1 MDCAADTHNEVYH
14 NEQSTSFKR
23 TSSQPHR
30 IAYGVGSVEGYLSTD
45 TVCLSDVDEGLQS
58 KNCLPNHNLLA
69 VYLSNDLSNL
79 EADGLL
85 GLAPSDQG
93 SGNNLFIEELYNAGI
108 IGAKVFS
115 MSLGQS
121 ALDQNSRVV
130 LGGFRP
136 ELAKPGAP
144 LSWNPLVDTM
154 YWTVEMNAFSVGKK
168 ELPITA
174 KQAVLD
180 TGSSFIVVP
189 RSDFDQLLDV
199 FSQKNKFNAEKR
211 GCVLDSKLGIL
222 KCACDFDTQIER
234 DFPVFEVRL
243 GQNTYELKP

>member
-1 MDCAADTHNEVYH
+1 
-14 NEQSTSFKR
+14 
-23 TSSQPHR
+23 
-30 IAYGVGSVEGYLSTD
+30 
-45 TVCLSDVDEGLQS
+45 
-58 KNCLPNHNLLA
+58 
-69 VYLSNDLSNL
+69 LSNDLSNL

-93 SGNNLFIEELYNAGI
+93 SGNKLFIEELYNAGI

-136 ELAKPGAP
+136 ELAKPGAS
-144 LSWNPLVDTM
+144 LSWNSLVDTA
-154 YWTVEMNAFSVGKK
+154 YWTVELSAFRVGGR
-168 ELPITA
+168 ELRVAA

-189 RSDFDQLLDV
+189 RSDFDLLMEV
-199 FSQKNKFNAEKR
+199 FAQKNGEKR
-211 GCVLDSKLGIL
+211 ACVLDRKVGIL
-222 KCACDFDTQIER
+222 KCAC
-234 DFPVFEVRL
+234 
-243 GQNTYELKP
+243 K